1 MHEPVLLEAVMGALA
16 VGAGDTVVDGTAGG
30 GGHTEVLL
38 KAVGPDGHVL
48 AFDRD
53 AEALDLVL
61 QRLEGLPGTLTPVHA
76 DYRNLAE
83 ELKARGIAS
92 VDGVLLDVGI
102 SSYQLDTPG
111 RGFGFREDGPLDMR
125 LNRDDRL
132 TAADLVNTLPEDGLR
147 GLIQRFGEDRS
158 ARRIAAAIVAERNRA
173 PLNSTRQLAE
183 LIERVKPRR
192 GARIHPATQTFQAL
206 RIAVNDELG
215 ALGAGVEA
223 AIGCLRPGGRL
234 AVIAFH
240 SLEDRIVKH
249 LIREHEGIWEAQPE
263 GGETWRGR
271 LPPVRRVT
279 RKPVLPGADEIE
291 RNPRARSARLRVAER
306 LELRECAE
314 GR

>member
-30 GGHTEVLL
+30 GGHTEALL
-38 KAVGPDGHVL
+38 EAVGADGHVL

-53 AEALDLVL
+53 AEALDRVL
-61 QRLEGLPGTLTPVHA
+61 KRLKGMPGRLTPVHA
-76 DYRNLAE
+76 DYRTLAE

-102 SSYQLDTPG
+102 SSNQLDAPG

-125 LNRDDRL
+125 MNRDDSL
-132 TAADLVNTLPEDGLR
+132 TAGELVNTLPEDALR

-158 ARRIAAAIVAERNRA
+158 ARRIAAAIVAERARA
-173 PLNSTRQLAE
+173 PLTSTRQLAE

-223 AIGCLRPGGRL
+223 ALGCLRPGGRL

-263 GGETWRGR
+263 GGEIWRGR
-271 LPPVRRVT
+271 LPPVRRIT
-279 RKPVLPGADEIE
+279 RKPVLPEAEEVE

-306 LELRECAE
+306 LEWRACAE